1 MAGAEHL
8 PLVVVAAGGT
18 GGHLF
23 PAEAL
28 AVALQKQNVR
38 VDLVTDERA
47 TRYGDAFPAQATH
60 IVPSS
65 TLSSRNLFSAVS
77 VMYTLGRGVLAAHRL
92 FARIRPAAV
101 VGFGG
106 YPTIPPVFAAKLR
119 GIPTI
124 IHEQNG
130 VPGRANRFLAPRATA
145 IATGFPGI
153 FGYDRRIAA
162 KATVTGNPVRPA
174 VAEAAQI
181 AYPDVDMPFQLL
193 VFGGSQGARIM
204 AEIVPPAIDL
214 LPVAL
219 RAKLSIV
226 QQAREEDLFSVRE
239 AYARTG
245 IPADVRPFF
254 RDLPARIAAS
264 HLVIARSGA
273 STVAE
278 LAAIGRPAIL
288 VPLPHAL
295 DQDQAANAG
304 MLEKAGG
311 AVRIKQPQFSPERL
325 ADEIVRLTAEPATL
339 PSMAAAARTIGII
352 DAADRLADLVI
363 KTTKTE
369 RSPLRVLFDSPS
381 SESAQPRPAESAE
394 ARAPQAGETKRSP
407 LRVLFDSYSP
417 ESEQSRPAESGEAR
431 APQAEQP
438 HAQESGESHASD
450 SESGKPDSP
459 EKRG

>member
-1 MAGAEHL
+1 MTEAARS

-28 AVALQKQNVR
+28 AVALGRRAIR

-47 TRYGDAFPAQATH
+47 TRYGEAFPAQATH
-60 IVPSS
+60 IVPSA
-65 TLSSRNLFSAVS
+65 TFRGRDPVS
-77 VMYTLGRGVLAAHRL
+77 LARTTYVLGRGLLAAFRL
-92 FARIRPAAV
+92 FGRIAPAAV

-106 YPTIPPVFAAKLR
+106 YPTIPPVMAAVLR
-119 GIPTI
+119 RIPTL

-130 VPGRANRFLAPRATA
+130 VAGRANRLLAPRVTA

-153 FGYDRRIAA
+153 FGHDPRLAA
-162 KATVTGNPVRPA
+162 KATHTGNPVRPA
-174 VAEAAQI
+174 VVEAAAIPYPGSEPRFQI
-181 AYPDVDMPFQLL
+181 LI
-193 VFGGSQGARIM
+193 FGGSQGARIM

-245 IPADVRPFF
+245 VPADVRPFF
-254 RDLPARIAAS
+254 RDLPARVAAS
-264 HLVIARSGA
+264 HLVISRAGA

-295 DQDQAANAG
+295 DQDQMANAG

-311 AVRIKQPQFSPERL
+311 AVRLRQTVFSPERL
-325 ADEIVRLTAEPATL
+325 ADEITRLAAESATL
-339 PSMAAAARTIGII
+339 PAMAAAARSIGIV

-363 KTTKTE
+363 KVAKLAPPDDA
-369 RSPLRVLFDSPS
+369 RPSP
-381 SESAQPRPAESAE
+381 
-394 ARAPQAGETKRSP
+394 G
-407 LRVLFDSYSP
+407 
-417 ESEQSRPAESGEAR
+417 G
-431 APQAEQP
+431 
-438 HAQESGESHASD
+438 
-450 SESGKPDSP
+450 PD
-459 EKRG
+459 RTN